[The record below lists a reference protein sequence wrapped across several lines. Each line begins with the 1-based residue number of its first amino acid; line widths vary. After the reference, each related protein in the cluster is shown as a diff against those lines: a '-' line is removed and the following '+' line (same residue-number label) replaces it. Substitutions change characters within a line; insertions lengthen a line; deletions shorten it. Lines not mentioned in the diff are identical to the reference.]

1 MRTTALLLPLSK
13 IILKFRGYKG
23 VSSVFRAEAESK
35 GSEEAHNLLPIWW
48 IIFLGWFPSSP
59 SCFKKKKHMGEERTV
74 VWGRRVTFYIHDLTP
89 ALVLLTPS
97 VKIQIWGAPPQTILI
112 RYCWWVGSISVF
124 ITCSPMW
131 FYLTPKHKHHFLM
144 RKLGFSIRSSQVVNV
159 GGAAGAGPGRI

>member
-1 MRTTALLLPLSK
+1 MYLELKQSQKGVRRHIICSPSDGSYFLDDSLLPHH
-13 IILKFRGYKG
+13 
-23 VSSVFRAEAESK
+23 VF
-35 GSEEAHNLLPIWW
+35 
-48 IIFLGWFPSSP
+48 
-59 SCFKKKKHMGEERTV
+59 KKKHMGEERTV

-124 ITCSPMW
+124 ITCSPVW
-131 FYLTPKHKHHFLM
+131 FFLTPKHKHHFLM

-159 GGAAGAGPGRI
+159 GGAAGAGPGRM